1 MFLRLAGFIFLLCLA
16 FPACAILD
24 IEVTGAGEHQTPVSI
39 APFAGEDSLDQRIT
53 ERLVLPQAHASPKL
67 VESAPGT
74 Q

>member
-53 ERLVLPQAHASPKL
+53 EIVANDLKRSFRINIF
-67 VESAPGT
+67 G
-74 Q
+74 